1 MTTSSI
7 NYVHPLK
14 TKATHNR
21 SGNSLITDAPIDN
34 NGDGAYFSPT
44 DLAATSLA
52 SCLLTVMGIYA
63 DQNNL
68 ELGEI
73 KCDLQKEMASNPRR
87 IKAISI
93 DINWKTNLPE
103 NEIQKLKNI
112 ALNCPVA
119 KSLHP
124 EIEQNLTFNML

>member
-7 NYVHPLK
+7 KYVHSLK
-14 TKATHNR
+14 TKATHNG
-21 SGNSLITDAPIDN
+21 SGNSLITDAPVDN
-34 NGDGAYFSPT
+34 NGEGAYFSPT

-52 SCLLTVMGIYA
+52 SCMLTVMGIYA
-63 DQNNL
+63 DQNKL

-73 KCDLQKEMASNPRR
+73 NCDLQKEMAANPRR
-87 IKAISI
+87 IKAIAI
-93 DINWKTNLPE
+93 NINWKTNLPE
-103 NEIQKLKNI
+103 KDIQKLKNI

-124 EIEQNLTFNML
+124 EIEQIVTFHLI